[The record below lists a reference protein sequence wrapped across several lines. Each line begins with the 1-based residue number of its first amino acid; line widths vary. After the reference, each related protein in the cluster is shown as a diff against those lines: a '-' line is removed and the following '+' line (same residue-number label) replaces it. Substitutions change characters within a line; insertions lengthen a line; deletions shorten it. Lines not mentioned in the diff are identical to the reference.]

1 MLRLIRNKKG
11 QNTAEYAILI
21 ALIIGA
27 AITIQTYVKRGI
39 QGRFKDEVDNMA
51 AETSDLGTTKQYEPY
66 YLDSSFTIVTDHDT
80 KTQTGA
86 AKSPTIGVD
95 SKITRAGEQTL
106 TAPVN

>member
-1 MLRLIRNKKG
+1 MMLLQMHCDSHLQKQDKP
-11 QNTAEYAILI
+11 
-21 ALIIGA
+21 
-27 AITIQTYVKRGI
+27 
-39 QGRFKDEVDNMA
+39 EVDNMA
-51 AETSDLGTTKQYEPY
+51 TETSDLGTTKQYEPY